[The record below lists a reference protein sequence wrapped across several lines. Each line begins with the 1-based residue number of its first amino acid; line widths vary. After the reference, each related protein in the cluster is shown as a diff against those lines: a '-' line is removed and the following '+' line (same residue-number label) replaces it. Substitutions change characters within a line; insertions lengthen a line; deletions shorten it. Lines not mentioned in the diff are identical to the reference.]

1 MKNYESPTIEQAGG
15 IGNEIEPQFNVL
27 LAVTDVGLY
36 LELYLTAVVYTTAF
50 LVIVAGVAAVF
61 TKTAGVSN

>member
-1 MKNYESPTIEQAGG
+1 
-15 IGNEIEPQFNVL
+15 
-27 LAVTDVGLY
+27 VGLY
-36 LELYLTAVVYTTAF
+36 LELYLTDVVYTTAF